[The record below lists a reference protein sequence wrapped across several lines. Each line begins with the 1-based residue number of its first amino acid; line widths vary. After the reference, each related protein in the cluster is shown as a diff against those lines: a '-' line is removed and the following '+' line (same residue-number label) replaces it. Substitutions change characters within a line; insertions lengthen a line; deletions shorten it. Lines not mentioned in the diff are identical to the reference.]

1 MHVNSYHTDGR
12 GGWEEACFFF
22 KPTIQNPIDF
32 SIVNAQNSSGRGE
45 HVSKA
50 SNQHLTKL

>member
-12 GGWEEACFFF
+12 GDWEEACFFF